1 MSARRIIS
9 LLAGK
14 PRSLLRSR
22 SGDTAK
28 DQDDMK
34 MQFPPL
40 LAAAVV
46 GLLSIVLYLGVAER
60 APEQRTARNRE
71 TEPSV
76 LRAIDHECAP
86 WKSDSAQFAE
96 CGEAFRV
103 YEKCEVARLRML
115 DREGESRISDAGV
128 VCEHPVYKFHER
140 EQAEF
145 EQVERGSVQG

>member
-1 MSARRIIS
+1 
-9 LLAGK
+9 
-14 PRSLLRSR
+14 
-22 SGDTAK
+22 
-28 DQDDMK
+28 MK

-103 YEKCEVARLRML
+103 YEKCEVARLGTL
-115 DREGESRISDAGV
+115 YREGESRISDTGV

-140 EQAEF
+140 EQAES
-145 EQVERGSVQG
+145 EQVERGSTQG